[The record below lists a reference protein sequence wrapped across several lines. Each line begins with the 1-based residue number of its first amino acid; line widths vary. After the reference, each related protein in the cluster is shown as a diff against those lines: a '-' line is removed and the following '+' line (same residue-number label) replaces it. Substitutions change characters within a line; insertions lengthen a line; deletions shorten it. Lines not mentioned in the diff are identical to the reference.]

1 MINGQ
6 KEIWIST
13 NPQRKDAMNAI
24 AISNCG
30 RLMRCDGT
38 IEFTKLRQRVTFN
51 GECRRIHRILA
62 DFFIPK
68 TEEDI
73 IRQRDVIDHITHN
86 PTDMNVNDIR
96 NLRWCTQAENT
107 RFPEA
112 RKHSADAM
120 KGKRHSEETK
130 RKMSEAQK
138 GRPKAVT
145 SEFGKLF
152 KEHFGIATF
161 ENLKLYKIEYQYYKK
176 HGKCRWE

>member
-30 RLMRCDGT
+30 RLMRGDGT
-38 IEFTKLRQRVTFN
+38 IEFTKLRQQVTFY
-51 GECRRIHRILA
+51 GERRRIHRILA

-86 PTDMNVNDIR
+86 PTNMNVNDIR
-96 NLRWCTQAENT
+96 NLRWCTKLEND
-107 RFPEA
+107 RFPER
-112 RKHSADAM
+112 RKQLSNVM
-120 KGKRHSEETK
+120 KGYVAKSIEEHYGKPISDIRRIYENERSYYQRH
-130 RKMSEAQK
+130 
-138 GRPKAVT
+138 
-145 SEFGKLF
+145 
-152 KEHFGIATF
+152 
-161 ENLKLYKIEYQYYKK
+161 KK
-176 HGKCRWE
+176 FRWE